1 MTKEHSN
8 TILQSHIL
16 LKESRDGTLKGIT
29 VAGSNKQRDF
39 ISKEDASS
47 PTVSTESVLLTCIIY
62 TEEHRDVATMD
73 ISNLFIRNRNEDE
86 KNVDIIKIRE
96 VLLDIILEIALDVY
110 EPYFIMDR
118 KGVTQLIVQC

>member
-1 MTKEHSN
+1 M
-8 TILQSHIL
+8 
-16 LKESRDGTLKGIT
+16 
-29 VAGSNKQRDF
+29 
-39 ISKEDASS
+39 
-47 PTVSTESVLLTCIIY
+47 Y
-62 TEEHRDVATMD
+62 
-73 ISNLFIRNRNEDE
+73 ISNLFIRNRIEDE